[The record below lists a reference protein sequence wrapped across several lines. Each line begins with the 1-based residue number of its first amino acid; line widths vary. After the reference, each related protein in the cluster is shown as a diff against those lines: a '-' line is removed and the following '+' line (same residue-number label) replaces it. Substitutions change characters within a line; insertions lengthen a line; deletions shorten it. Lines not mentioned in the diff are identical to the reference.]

1 MFAVIFAASTKPAR
15 SSDLLAGL
23 GTNSFAVLDA
33 SAPYAQTATNL
44 TLSAPF
50 SIGQYVVGQFATI
63 YDWSAISS
71 FGLFMSA
78 PGASPNV
85 GFTVEFYDPSTNLIS
100 GFQGFA
106 SGLGI
111 TPEFVSLSPS
121 ESGTDDFGEV
131 SLMYYSWGDG
141 GSSSIQIEGVVP
153 EPSTWLLF
161 LCGGAL
167 VGFVLMRRRKRAWP
181 DRCS

>member
-44 TLSAPF
+44 TLNAPF

-63 YDWSAISS
+63 YDWSAVSS

-153 EPSTWLLF
+153 EPSTWALLF
-161 LCGGAL
+161 CGAML
-167 VGFVLMRRRKRAWP
+167 VAIVLFRRGKRLV
-181 DRCS
+181 